1 MKFETKKQAKS
12 RLFPLAMIAVPL
24 GAFSAVFFAPTLG
37 GGPELVQASSLLA
50 PMDTER
56 ATFPICK
63 GRSRITCVVD
73 GDTIWYQGTKIRIAD
88 INTPEVTRPGCAQ
101 EARLGAQATARLQ
114 DLLNEGAFT
123 LAASPSG
130 RDTDRYGR
138 SLRVITRDGASLGD
152 VLVDEGLAEEWTGR
166 KREWCR

>member
-1 MKFETKKQAKS
+1 MSNVVKFETKKHAKS

-63 GRSRITCVVD
+63 GSGRITCVVD
-73 GDTIWYQGTKIRIAD
+73 GDTIWYEGTKIRIAD
-88 INTPEVTRPGCAQ
+88 INTPEVTRPGCVH
-101 EARLGAQATARLQ
+101 EARLSARATTRLQ
-114 DLLNEGAFT
+114 TLLNEGAFT
-123 LAASPSG
+123 LAPSPSG

-138 SLRVITRDGASLGD
+138 SLRVIMREGQSLG
-152 VLVDEGLAEEWTGR
+152 LSLIHI
-166 KREWCR
+166 